1 MSLRKRIS
9 YLLPKNPVSSLSL
22 TSHWVRKI
30 RETRIEQRHIPVSE
44 LSAEDRERR
53 IAYWHRMEFQN
64 MLIFLGVFL
73 VFLYNLIFGSVL
85 GILASIGACAFIA
98 SHWYYATKMQKILRK
113 GEHDDTCPSV

>member
-73 VFLYNLIFGSVL
+73 VFLYNLIWLFDVL
-85 GILASIGACAFIA
+85 SG
-98 SHWYYATKMQKILRK
+98 
-113 GEHDDTCPSV
+113 